1 MGEENLRQMS
11 KVLLLELPKMSIF
24 VGRALTQVLVDI
36 NRSYMYRWCLV
47 LLLSTVSR
55 GEDMYRGVP
64 ELVPDGASS
73 ISPGL

>member
-1 MGEENLRQMS
+1 MPTVVFSFRIRLNIT
-11 KVLLLELPKMSIF
+11 P

-47 LLLSTVSR
+47 LSLSTVSR